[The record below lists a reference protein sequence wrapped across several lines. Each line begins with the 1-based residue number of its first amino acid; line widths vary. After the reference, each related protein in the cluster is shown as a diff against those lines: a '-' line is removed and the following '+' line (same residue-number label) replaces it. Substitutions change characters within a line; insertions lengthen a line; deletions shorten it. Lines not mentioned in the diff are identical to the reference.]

1 MLYTSIR
8 TSNCRRRQRKFGRNM
23 ARQTP
28 SPHIFIALVIFLSTT
43 HQCSGL
49 LYKDPDA
56 WCTQTVETEPS
67 TEMRL
72 LIIRCS
78 DLLPGEIP
86 EKEYGDTCEVM
97 REVTTEGSTQ
107 IIDVCC
113 DGYSGGACLP
123 VCDPPCGDEG
133 ICESPNFC
141 KCNKGHSGATCE
153 IKDAETSEEAVNTC
167 HYGSGGQV
175 RTFDGYTYYY
185 PGECVYT
192 LFQFESYTITIDTSA
207 RPPIVTLSNDDIS
220 IELMENQQVNFNS
233 RPKLLPFYPTTTIT
247 VRASGMLLMIE
258 EQAGFVITY
267 NGEGAVNIH
276 LPNSA
281 ANDLQARGLCGNFD
295 FDPSDDVVG
304 SLASFGEQMEV
315 DPDNTCSDLTDEMI
329 EHPCSGLPNKTQIAI
344 EAVCRSLHEDP
355 FSACNNSVKYDH
367 FQHLCQFEMCGCV
380 DGGREVDACTP
391 CDSLGQYAYECARNG
406 YVIDWRR
413 EDFCHHPC
421 ESDKAFTECGSAC
434 PSTCFNLEI
443 NDGCSETCVP
453 GCFCPNGTYWD
464 GESCKKETECPCM
477 RRDLAMPVGAMFH
490 VPCKTCTCVSGD
502 WDCRDVP
509 CDGMCAI
516 YGGSNFKTFDGLKF
530 DVYTKCQYT
539 LLRVE
544 GDEDVPSFHVS
555 IDTTKCSQDNPA
567 NCLNAISL
575 DVGEGANKT
584 SYAITQDSTIL
595 RHGEVVSSP
604 SSKGGILVR
613 KLSEYYFIMDTDF
626 GMQILWSVKS
636 ASAYV
641 FLNPSLKGKTKGLC
655 GTYNDSPK
663 DDFTWFNGV
672 VETVAARFAYAC
684 GLSTTCTDTMSTSD
698 SCTTYSQYAQ
708 KADDICQRVKQYP
721 FSNCQNEVEVD
732 TYFKKCKEDVCTC
745 YGEGYTTE
753 ECACPSYMRYAGA
766 CSLFDIAMPSW
777 RADIEMCLEVTN
789 CPIPGMIFNEYG
801 NSCLMTCSD
810 LTTKDTCARP
820 KLPGCYCQDGLVF
833 DDQSQKCVDSTLCPC
848 QYKERYY
855 QPGAERLTRCG
866 TVVCDSGVWDTSQ
879 QNCSI
884 PACPSHKVWS
894 DCACEKTCEHR
905 NPVCSEEI
913 CDGGCL
919 CPNDMASY
927 NDSCIDES
935 ECPCYHQGRQY
946 QKKETTYMDCNE
958 CVCTDAGWQCENK
971 SCPGVC
977 KAYGDPH
984 YTTFDGRDFEFMG
997 ECSYTFATDWCNGNK
1012 GTFKVTVENEP
1023 CGDEGFT
1030 CTRLI
1035 NMTVKGDVTLTLI
1048 RGVDP
1053 IVTPPH
1059 RVKKFVFTNAG
1070 LYMYITWKAYQIAL
1084 QWDRQTSLYIILP
1097 ASYRGKVC
1105 GLCGD
1110 FNDNSEDDFVMPRG
1124 NMVETSAVA
1133 FADGWKKLG
1142 SCPTTTEPTDPCVIN
1157 PTRKLWSEYSCALI
1171 KQSLFEPCHNKVDPQ
1186 KYYENC
1192 VFDTCA
1198 CNRGGDCE
1206 CLCTA
1211 ITAYAK
1217 ECNEQGVSIPW
1228 RTSDVCGLQC
1238 EGGQVYMSCG
1248 PQCPQRCYVE
1258 GQTVVDPYF
1267 CPNTCVEGCACP
1279 AGTVLD
1285 ERRGE
1290 CVLEK
1295 DCQCIVNNMVFEP
1308 GQTFMRGCQLC
1319 TCDMGGYF
1327 LCSGDIC
1334 TGTPD
1339 ITPGTCTCIED
1350 HTPCRDCSM
1359 CIPIGANCNGV
1370 TDCPDHSD
1378 EEFCACEYAGEKYVD
1393 GDTWQGALPCTN
1405 CTCEKGEA
1413 TCRKECNIECYNGIL
1428 HKHDDKHDRCCECV
1442 PENITSTGRP
1452 VPTEKPCRL
1461 SRIQVYEDCDNCFYD
1476 SDGYLFK
1483 TCARN
1488 VADCNDDEVLVFSE
1502 DHCCQCEPISSTQ
1515 EPTIIFTTEACVD
1528 TFTHGDPVCC
1538 SYISGCSI
1546 PAELTGSEVCGACAN
1561 NKVFNGSDCVL
1572 KSSCPCL
1579 DENMVLREPFSSWK
1593 KPGDDCAVCYCISD
1607 EIRCSSPTCE
1617 PLTCAVE
1624 KQIKEEGSCCAVCA
1638 EETTPAPRTTERTT
1652 TEAGECNELLPVD
1665 ATSSVKITLDDF
1677 SGAGPVETDS
1687 VTQLDQDEYFQ
1698 IAFSGRDSNVRVKVS
1713 SLTLTPSSPSGEIP
1727 SSIQISDI
1735 TYYDGSFE
1743 SSSSTVIPSE
1753 SQIGMFPLDR
1763 LQLKP
1768 VKSFVVTVS
1777 SRGDL
1782 PPSDFTISFRGCIEI
1797 AQETTPAP
1805 RTTEQTTT
1813 EAQTTTP
1820 LPTTLRTTTEE
1831 ETTTAPRTTQRT
1843 TAEVATTTGTQGPTV
1858 FTTTTIPSTAAP
1870 STAAPTTLA
1879 PGECNELLPVDATSS
1894 VKITLDDFSG
1904 AGPVE
1909 TDSVTQLD
1917 QDEYFQIA
1925 FSGRNSNVR
1934 VKVSSLSITPSS
1946 PSGQIPSSIQISD
1959 ITYYDGSSEPS
1970 PSTVTPSESQLG
1982 MFPLDRLQLKP
1993 VKSFVVT
2000 VSSGGL
2006 SSPSDF
2012 TISFRGCIEIAQET
2026 TPAPRTTEQTT
2037 TEAQTTTALPTTS
2050 RTTTEGTQGPTV
2062 FTTTTIPSTAAP
2074 STAAP
2079 TTLAPGECNELLPV
2093 DATSSVKITL
2103 DDFSGAG
2110 PVETDSVTQLGQDE
2124 YFQIAFSGRDS
2135 NVRVKVSS
2143 LTLTPSSPSGE
2154 IPSSIQISDITY
2166 YDGSFESSSSTVI
2179 PSQSQ
2184 IGMFPLDRLQ
2194 LKPVKSFVVTVSSG
2208 GLPSLSDFTISF
2220 RGCIEIEETTSAPR
2234 TTKQPTTQVGTTTG
2248 TQPTT
2253 SFTTTVTPSTAVP
2266 STAIPTTLPPGECN
2280 EPLPV
2285 DATSSVKITLND
2297 FSGAGPVESDS
2308 VTVDSQLDE
2317 DKPVQITFSGR
2328 NSNVRVKVSSL
2339 SITPSSPSGEIP
2351 SSIQISD
2358 ITYYDGSSEPSPSTV
2373 TPSESQLGMF
2383 PLDRLQLKPVKSF
2396 VVTVSSGGLPSP
2408 SDFTISFRGCIE
2420 IEETTSAPRTTKQP
2434 TTQVG
2439 TTTGTQPTTSFT
2451 TTVTPSTAVPSTAI
2465 PTTLPP
2471 GECNE
2476 PLPVD
2481 ATSSVKITLND
2492 FSGAGPVE
2500 SDSVTVDSQLD
2511 EDKLV
2516 QITFSGRNSNV
2527 RVKVSSLSITPS
2539 SPSGEIPS
2547 SIQISDITYYDG
2559 SSEPSP
2565 STVTPS
2571 ESQLGMFPLDR
2582 LQLKPVKSFVV
2593 TVSSGGLSSPSDFTI
2608 SFRGCIEIEEPGTTP
2623 EQTPVFTTT
2632 PLIVSTI
2639 SPTTAAP
2646 TTEVI
2651 SSTAAPTTAAPTE
2664 PTTSPA
2670 CRDRVGTMTR
2680 NSAFYVYELVH
2691 NVKFRLTAMAFTS
2704 EQSPLFSGT
2713 YVDVDITTDGQTWS
2727 NIVTGQHIN
2736 FRSGETEE
2744 IPIPDGPLVLGIR
2757 ANFVISG
2764 ATDVWAIGCEEEGT
2778 TTIGQSDITTPRTR
2792 PTRPTQPTTTSVTTS
2807 AIEQT
2812 TAPEC
2817 YEPQEPLEAVSPLTY
2832 EASFSQPTT
2841 VTGIKI
2847 PANSFPTM
2855 TTVVFRIKRAEGDEW
2870 ITLLAENADSGSGD
2884 LSGSGSGES
2893 ETEGEVTFTL
2903 SDTTS
2908 TNLWLPSELGPVRA
2922 IQATF
2927 GTELSLGDTIQVYGC
2942 QGPTE
2947 APTTRGTS
2955 PAGTSSTGPATT
2967 TAAPTEATTTTEGT
2981 SSAAPPTTTAAP
2993 TQATTTEETT
3003 TGRIRTRP
3011 TTTSATTS
3019 AIEITTTPECY
3030 EPQEPLQSVSLLKYE
3045 ASFSRPTTVTGIK
3058 LPANSFPTATTVV
3071 FRIKRAE
3078 RDEWITVLAENADS
3092 GSGDLSGSGS
3102 GDSETQGEVT
3112 ITLSDSASTNLW
3124 LPPELGPVRAIQ
3136 VTFGTDVELG
3146 DTIQVYGCQGPTE
3159 APTTRGTT
3167 PTEGTSSAAP
3177 PTTTAAP
3184 TQATTTAEGT
3194 APSAPATT
3202 TTAPTEAPRTTE
3214 GTFTTVRVTATT
3226 GAVETTIRT
3235 ECYEPQEP
3243 LQSVSPLTY
3252 EASFSQ
3258 PTTITG
3264 IKLPANSFP
3273 TATTVV
3279 FRIKRAQGD
3288 EWITVL
3294 AQNSDSGSGDLS
3306 GSGSGDSETQGEVT
3320 ITLSDSSSTN
3330 LWLPSELGPVRAI
3343 QTTFGTD
3350 LDLGNTIQV
3359 YGCQEGTSSTGPAT
3373 TTAAPTEATTT
3384 TEGTSSAA
3392 PSTTTAAPTQATTTA
3407 ESTTLGQSEIT
3418 TPRTRP
3424 TRPTTTSVTTSA
3436 IEQTTTP
3443 DCYEPQEPLQS
3454 VSPLTYEASFS
3465 QPTTIT
3471 GIKLP
3476 ANSFAS
3482 ATTIVFRI
3490 KRAEGDEW
3498 ITVPA
3503 ENADSGSGDLSGSGS
3518 GDSETQGEVT
3528 ITLSDSASTN
3538 LWLPSELGPVRAIQ
3552 VTFGTD
3558 VELGDTIQVYGCQ
3571 GPTEAPTTRGTTP
3584 TGPTESPTTR
3594 GITPTEETSSAAPST
3609 TTAAPTQATTT
3620 AEGTSPTVPA
3630 TTTTAPTEVSRT
3642 TEGTFTTIRL
3652 TTTTEAVET
3661 TIRTECYE
3669 PQEPLQSVSLLT
3681 YEASFSQPTTIT
3693 GIKLPA
3699 SSFPTATTVV
3709 FRIKR
3714 VQGDEWI
3721 TVLAENA
3728 DSGSGDLSG
3737 SGSGD
3742 SETQGEVTITLS
3754 DSASTNLWLPS
3765 ELGTVRAIQATFGT
3779 DVELGD
3785 TIQVYGCQG
3794 PTEAPTTRGTSPT
3807 EGTSPT
3813 GPATTTAVPTEA
3825 TTTTEGT
3832 SSAAPSTTTAAP
3844 TQATT
3849 TAGTT
3854 TLGLSETTTPRIRT
3868 RPTTTSATTS
3878 AIEITTTPECYEPQ
3892 GPLEAVSPLTYEASF
3907 SQPTTITGIKLPA
3920 NSFPTTTTV
3929 TFRIKRAEEDEWIT
3943 VLAESTDSG
3952 SGDLSGSGSG
3962 DSETQGEVTFTL
3974 SDTTSTNLWLS
3985 SEMGPVRAIQA
3996 TFGTELSLGDAIQI
4010 YGCQGPTPAPT
4021 TRGTSPSGT
4030 SSTAPSTTTVAPT
4043 EETTAVGTTT
4053 TVPHKTTAAL
4063 TEATTAPE
4071 LTSTAGVTT
4080 TAAIETTIRTECYEP
4095 QGPLEAVSPL
4105 TYEASFSQPTT
4116 ITGLKL
4122 PANSFPTTTTVVFR
4136 IKRAEGDEWTTVP
4149 AQSADSGSGDFSG
4162 SGSGD
4167 SDTQGEVTFALSD
4180 TASTNLWLPTELGTV
4195 RAIQATFGTEL
4206 SLGDDINIYGCQGTT
4221 PAPTTRGTSPPGT
4234 SPTPRSTT
4242 TAAPTEGTTSAEGTS
4257 STPPSTTT
4265 AAPTE
4270 ATTAAE
4276 GTSSPAPTTT
4286 TAAPTEATTAPECY
4300 EPQNPLV
4307 KQSYLTYEA
4316 TFSQPTTLTAVKL
4329 PARDD
4334 LDGRSG
4340 TLRFQVKRVG
4350 EDVWRDVI
4358 SADGSGEISGSG
4370 SGSGDSQDQ
4379 GEFSFT
4385 LSAVHEQAI
4394 RLSSDIG
4401 PVMGVRTIFSEPI
4414 NIETIETYGCQAP
4427 TSAPTT
4433 SAPTTSQTT
4442 TLGLSETTTGKIRTR
4457 PATTSAPGT
4466 EQTTVEILETT
4477 ATPEA
4482 TTATVKF
4489 TTAATEKQTTP
4500 EGTIPTIRVTTTTAP
4515 TEATISTECYEP
4527 QGPLQSVGLL
4537 TYEASFSRPTTITGI
4552 KLPANSF
4559 ASATTVVFRIK
4570 RADGDEWIIVPAE
4583 NADSG
4588 SGDLSGSGSGDS
4600 DNQGEI
4606 TFTLSETLSTN
4617 LWLPSELGPVF
4628 AIQATFGVPLNM
4640 GNNIQVYGCQEETT
4654 STSQTSTTAASTEA
4668 TSAGTSPAV
4677 PSTTTAAPTLP
4688 TEATTS
4694 PEVTART
4701 TTQVQPTSAP
4711 GTEQTT
4717 AVIEETTATPRAT
4730 YATQTTVTYTTSTTE
4745 QPTTTPECY
4754 EPQEPLQSVSL
4765 LTYEASFSQPTTI
4778 TGIKLPAISAST
4790 TTTVVFRIKRTDGD
4804 EWITVPAVSTDS
4816 GSGSGDLSGSGS
4828 GESED
4833 QGEVTFTL
4841 SDIASTNLWLP
4852 SELGPV
4858 RAIEATFGA
4867 PLNLGNEIDVYGCQ
4881 GPTPAPT
4888 TRGTS
4893 PPGTSPTA
4901 PLTTTAA
4908 PTEGTTATEPTTTTG
4923 TPKVTTQTTV
4933 TYTTSATELP
4943 TTTPECY
4950 EPQEPLQ
4957 SVSPLTY
4964 EASFS
4969 QPTTITGIKLPA
4981 SSFALVTTVVFRIKR
4996 TEGDEW
5002 IIVPAESTDS
5012 GSGSG
5017 DLSGSGSGESESQG
5031 EVTFAL
5037 SDSASTNL
5045 WLPSTL
5051 GPVRAIEVTFGAPL
5065 NLGNEIDVYGCQGPT
5080 PAPTTRGTS
5089 PPGTSPTAPS
5099 TTTAPTEKTTAAE
5112 TTTLGQSEITSPRT
5126 RPPRPTT
5133 TTAAPTTKQTTVEIL
5148 ETTATPEAT
5157 TATVKYTTEA
5167 TEQPT
5172 TPEVTTSTIR
5182 VTTTAA
5188 PTEPTIVPEC
5198 YEPQEPLQSVSPLTY
5213 EASFSQPTTI
5223 TGIKLPATSAITTTT
5238 VVFRIKRAEGD
5249 EWITLNA
5256 QSADS
5261 GSGDLSGSG
5270 SGESENQGEVTFSL
5284 SDSAPTNLW
5293 LPSELGPVRAIEV
5306 TFGAPLNLGNEI
5318 DVYGCQGT
5326 TPAPTTRGTS
5336 PPGTS
5341 PTAPST
5347 TAAPTEGTTA
5357 AETTATT
5364 ATPKVTTQTT
5374 VTYTTSATEQPTTTP
5389 ECYEPQEPLQ
5399 AVSPLT
5405 YEASFSQPT
5414 TISGIKLPAISAGT
5428 TTTVV
5433 FRIKRTDGDEWIIVP
5448 AQSADSGSGDLSG
5461 SGSGESEN
5469 QGEVTFSLSDSAS
5482 TNLWLPSALGPVRA
5496 IEATFGAPLNLGN
5509 EIQVYGCQGPT
5520 PAPTTGGTS
5529 PPGTSPTSPST
5540 TTAASTEGTTAAE
5553 TTTLGLSET
5562 TTPRTRMPRPT
5573 TTTAAPT
5580 MKQTTVEILETT
5592 ATPEATTVKST
5603 PAATEQPTTPEV
5615 TTFTIRVTTTSAPTE
5630 PTVIPECYEPQEP
5643 LQSVSLLTYE
5653 ASFSQPTTI
5662 TGIKLPAISAS
5673 RITTVT
5679 FRIKRAEGDAWI
5691 IVPTENADSGSGSG
5705 DLSGSGSGDSDNQ
5718 GEVSFILS
5726 DTAATNLWLPSELGT
5741 VRAIQATFGAPLS
5754 SVNIIEVYGCQGASS
5769 TAPPTTMASSTE
5781 ATTAEITSPK
5791 VSTRG
5796 TTTSIPGTEQTT
5808 VVIEETTAPRRATT
5822 TTQTT
5827 VTYTT
5832 SATEQPTTAPECYEP
5847 QEPLQA
5853 VGLLTYEASFSQ
5865 PTTIAGIK
5873 LPAISASTTTTV
5885 VFSIKRAEGD
5895 EWITVLA
5902 ENADSG
5908 SGSGDFSGSGSGDSE
5923 TQGEVTVA
5931 LSDSASTNIWLP
5943 STLGPVRAIQA
5954 TFGAPLNL
5962 GNEIKVYGCE
5972 AVTTTAPSTTAP
5984 ESTTQAICYFAPTGE
5999 SYQGGESFPYGNCET
6014 CICMVGQGI
6023 ECFPDSCNLDPE
6035 DCSTGE
6041 TVVHTADGCCQC
6053 RAIPTTVPTTQSA
6066 TTQPC
6071 LYPMVYR
6078 ENCDCHRTCD
6088 DIETPCASPSS
6099 VQVCE
6104 RGCFCQEGMVLA
6116 DANSTDCV
6124 TKESCVTDCEY
6135 NGNVYELGET
6145 WKDSCYDCI
6154 CEPDR
6159 EVQCTPVCD
6168 LTCGSGEELIYPD
6181 NNECCYCAPSPTT
6194 ALPTPPP
6201 PPPSKWKV

>member
-1 MLYTSIR
+1 MLSTSIR
-8 TSNCRRRQRKFGRNM
+8 TSICRRRQRKFGRTM

-43 HQCSGL
+43 HHCSGL

-78 DLLPGEIP
+78 DLQPGEIP

-113 DGYSGGACLP
+113 DGYSGPSCEP
-123 VCDPPCGDEG
+123 ECDPPCQNGN
-133 ICESPNFC
+133 CESPNLC
-141 KCNKGHSGATCE
+141 KCNYGFSGVACDQQ
-153 IKDAETSEEAVNTC
+153 DADPSEEAVNTC

-175 RTFDGYTYYY
+175 RTFDGHTYNY

-207 RPPIVTLSNDDIS
+207 RPPIVTLLNDDIS

-233 RPKLLPFYPTTTIT
+233 RPKLLPFYPTSAIT

-258 EQAGFVITY
+258 EQDGFVITY

-276 LPNSA
+276 LPDSA
-281 ANDLQARGLCGNFD
+281 ANDPQARGLCGNFD

-315 DPDNTCSDLTDEMI
+315 DPDGNTCSDLTDEMI
-329 EHPCSGLPNKTQIAI
+329 EHPCSGLPNNTQIAI

-355 FSACNNSVKYDH
+355 FSACNNSVKYEH
-367 FQHLCQFEMCGCV
+367 FLHLCQFEMCGCV

-413 EDFCHHPC
+413 EDFCHYPC

-434 PSTCFNLEI
+434 PRTCFNLEI

-544 GDEDVPSFHVS
+544 AEGDVPSFHVS

-604 SSKGGILVR
+604 SSKGGVLVR

-663 DDFTWFNGV
+663 DDFTWYNGV

-684 GLSTTCTDTMSTSD
+684 ALSTTCTDTMATSD

-833 DDQSQKCVDSTLCPC
+833 DDHSQKCVDSTLCPC

-866 TVVCDSGVWDTSQ
+866 TVVCDSGIWDTSQ
-879 QNCSI
+879 QNCSV
-884 PACPSHKVWS
+884 PACPAHKVWS
-894 DCACEKTCEHR
+894 DCVCEKTCEHR

-958 CVCTDAGWQCENK
+958 CVCTDAGWQCENN
-971 SCPGVC
+971 SCPGIC

-984 YTTFDGRDFEFMG
+984 YTTFDGRDYEFMG

-1035 NMTVKGDVTLTLI
+1035 NMTIKGDVTLTLI
-1048 RGVDP
+1048 RGVEP
-1053 IVTPPH
+1053 IVTPPR
-1059 RVKKFVFTNAG
+1059 RVGKFVFTNAG

-1084 QWDRQTSLYIILP
+1084 QWDRQTSIYIILP
-1097 ASYRGKVC
+1097 ASYKGKVC
-1105 GLCGD
+1105 GLCGN

-1133 FADGWKKLG
+1133 FADGWKKLS
-1142 SCPTTTEPTDPCVIN
+1142 SCPTTLEPTDPCVIN

-1171 KQSLFEPCHNKVDPQ
+1171 KQSLFEPCHDRVDPQ
-1186 KYYENC
+1186 RYYENC

-1267 CPNTCVEGCACP
+1267 CPDTCVEGCACP

-1290 CVLEK
+1290 CVLET
-1295 DCQCIVNNMVFEP
+1295 DCQCIVNNMIFEP

-1319 TCDMGGYF
+1319 TCDIGGYF

-1339 ITPGTCTCIED
+1339 ITPGTCTCIEE

-1359 CIPIGANCNGV
+1359 CIPMGANCNGV
-1370 TDCPDHSD
+1370 PDCPDHSD
-1378 EEFCACEYAGEKYVD
+1378 EEFCACEYAGERYVD

-1413 TCRKECNIECYNGIL
+1413 TCRKECNIECYSGIL

-1452 VPTEKPCRL
+1452 VPTERPCRL

-1488 VADCNDDEVLVFSE
+1488 VADCAYDEVLVFSE

-1624 KQIKEEGSCCAVCA
+1624 KQIKEEGSCCAVCQ
-1638 EETTPAPRTTERTT
+1638 EETTPALRTTERTT
-1652 TEAGECNELLPVD
+1652 TEAGECNEPLPVD

-1677 SGAGPVETDS
+1677 SGVGPVETES
-1687 VTQLDQDEYFQ
+1687 VTVDDSQFDQDKYVK

-1713 SLTLTPSSPSGEIP
+1713 SLT
-1727 SSIQISDI
+1727 
-1735 TYYDGSFE
+1735 
-1743 SSSSTVIPSE
+1743 
-1753 SQIGMFPLDR
+1753 
-1763 LQLKP
+1763 
-1768 VKSFVVTVS
+1768 
-1777 SRGDL
+1777 
-1782 PPSDFTISFRGCIEI
+1782 
-1797 AQETTPAP
+1797 
-1805 RTTEQTTT
+1805 
-1813 EAQTTTP
+1813 
-1820 LPTTLRTTTEE
+1820 
-1831 ETTTAPRTTQRT
+1831 
-1843 TAEVATTTGTQGPTV
+1843 
-1858 FTTTTIPSTAAP
+1858 
-1870 STAAPTTLA
+1870 
-1879 PGECNELLPVDATSS
+1879 
-1894 VKITLDDFSG
+1894 
-1904 AGPVE
+1904 
-1909 TDSVTQLD
+1909 
-1917 QDEYFQIA
+1917 
-1925 FSGRNSNVR
+1925 
-1934 VKVSSLSITPSS
+1934 ITPSS

-1959 ITYYDGSSEPS
+1959 ITFYDGSNEPS
-1970 PSTVTPSESQLG
+1970 SSTVNPSVSQIG

-1993 VKSFVVT
+1993 VKSFIVT
-2000 VSSGGL
+2000 VSSADL
-2006 SSPSDF
+2006 PSLSDF
-2012 TISFRGCIEIAQET
+2012 TVSFRGCIEIAQET

-2037 TEAQTTTALPTTS
+2037 TEAQTTTAPPTTS
-2050 RTTTEGTQGPTV
+2050 RTTTEGECNEPLPVDATSSVKITLDDFSGVGAVETESVTVPDNQLDQDKYVKIAFSGRDSNVRVKVSSLTITPSSPSGQIPSSIQISDITFYDGSNEPLSSTVNPSESQIGMFPLDRLQLKPVKSFVVTVSSADLPSLSDFTISFRGCIEIEETTSAPRTTQQTTAEVATTTGTQRPTT
-2062 FTTTTIPSTAAP
+2062 FTTTATPSTAAP

-2079 TTLAPGECNELLPV
+2079 TTLAPGECNEPLPV

-2103 DDFSGAG
+2103 DDFSGVG
-2110 PVETDSVTQLGQDE
+2110 PVETESVTVDDSQLDQDK
-2124 YFQIAFSGRDS
+2124 YVKIAFSGRDS

-2143 LTLTPSSPSGE
+2143 LTLTPSSPSGQ
-2154 IPSSIQISDITY
+2154 IPSSIQISDITF
-2166 YDGSFESSSSTVI
+2166 YDGSNEPSSSTVN
-2179 PSQSQ
+2179 PSETQL
-2184 IGMFPLDRLQ
+2184 GMFPLDRLQ
-2194 LKPVKSFVVTVSSG
+2194 LKPVKSFIVTVSSAD
-2208 GLPSLSDFTISF
+2208 LPSLSDFTISF

-2234 TTKQPTTQVGTTTG
+2234 TTKQPTTEVETTTG

-2253 SFTTTVTPSTAVP
+2253 SFTTTATP
-2266 STAIPTTLPPGECN
+2266 STAIPSTAAPTTLAPGECN

-2285 DATSSVKITLND
+2285 DATSSVRITLND

-2308 VTVDSQLDE
+2308 VTVDSQRDE
-2317 DKPVQITFSGR
+2317 DKVVQITFSGR
-2328 NSNVRVKVSSL
+2328 DSNVRVKVSTL
-2339 SITPSSPSGEIP
+2339 TITPSSPSGQIP

-2358 ITYYDGSSEPSPSTV
+2358 ITFYDGSNEPSSSTV
-2373 TPSESQLGMF
+2373 NPSETQIGMF

-2396 VVTVSSGGLPSP
+2396 VVTVSRDDLPS
-2408 SDFTISFRGCIE
+2408 
-2420 IEETTSAPRTTKQP
+2420 
-2434 TTQVG
+2434 
-2439 TTTGTQPTTSFT
+2439 
-2451 TTVTPSTAVPSTAI
+2451 
-2465 PTTLPP
+2465 L
-2471 GECNE
+2471 
-2476 PLPVD
+2476 
-2481 ATSSVKITLND
+2481 
-2492 FSGAGPVE
+2492 
-2500 SDSVTVDSQLD
+2500 
-2511 EDKLV
+2511 
-2516 QITFSGRNSNV
+2516 
-2527 RVKVSSLSITPS
+2527 
-2539 SPSGEIPS
+2539 
-2547 SIQISDITYYDG
+2547 
-2559 SSEPSP
+2559 
-2565 STVTPS
+2565 
-2571 ESQLGMFPLDR
+2571 
-2582 LQLKPVKSFVV
+2582 
-2593 TVSSGGLSSPSDFTI
+2593 SDFTI

-2632 PLIVSTI
+2632 PLILSTI

-2651 SSTAAPTTAAPTE
+2651 SSTVSPTTAAPTE

-2680 NSAFYVYELVH
+2680 NSAFYIYELVH
-2691 NVKFRLTAMAFTS
+2691 NVKFRLTALVFTS
-2704 EQSPLFSGT
+2704 EQSPPFSGT
-2713 YVDVDITTDGQTWS
+2713 YLDVDITTDGQTWS
-2727 NIVTGQHIN
+2727 NIVTAQHIN
-2736 FRSGETEE
+2736 FRSGRTEE
-2744 IPIPDGPLVLGIR
+2744 IPVPDGPLVLGIR

-2764 ATDVWAIGCEEEGT
+2764 AADVWAIGCEEEGT
-2778 TTIGQSDITTPRTR
+2778 TTVGQSEITTPRTR

-2812 TAPEC
+2812 SAPEC
-2817 YEPQEPLEAVSPLTY
+2817 YEPQEPLQSVSPLTY
-2832 EASFSQPTT
+2832 EASFSQRTT
-2841 VTGIKI
+2841 ITGIKV
-2847 PANSFPTM
+2847 PANSFPTT

-2870 ITLLAENADSGSGD
+2870 ITVLAENADSGSGD
-2884 LSGSGSGES
+2884 LSGSGSGDS

-2922 IQATF
+2922 FQVTF

-2947 APTTRGTS
+2947 SPTTRGTS
-2955 PAGTSSTGPATT
+2955 PTEGTSSTGPATT

-2981 SSAAPPTTTAAP
+2981 SSAAPSTTTAAP
-2993 TQATTTEETT
+2993 TQATTTAETT

-3019 AIEITTTPECY
+3019 AIEITTAPECY

-3045 ASFSRPTTVTGIK
+3045 ASFSRPTTITGIK
-3058 LPANSFPTATTVV
+3058 LPASSFPTATTIV
-3071 FRIKRAE
+3071 FRIKRAQG
-3078 RDEWITVLAENADS
+3078 DEWITVLAENADS

-3102 GDSETQGEVT
+3102 GDSENQGEVT
-3112 ITLSDSASTNLW
+3112 ITLSDTSSTNLW
-3124 LPPELGPVRAIQ
+3124 LPSELGPLRAIQ

-3167 PTEGTSSAAP
+3167 PTERTSSAAP
-3177 PTTTAAP
+3177 STTTAAP

-3194 APSAPATT
+3194 SPTAPATT
-3202 TTAPTEAPRTTE
+3202 TTAPTEATTRTTE

-3243 LQSVSPLTY
+3243 LQSVSSLTY

-3273 TATTVV
+3273 TTTTVV

-3320 ITLSDSSSTN
+3320 ITFSDTASTN

-3343 QTTFGTD
+3343 QATFGTD
-3350 LDLGNTIQV
+3350 LDIGNTIQV
-3359 YGCQEGTSSTGPAT
+3359 YGCQEGTLSTSPAT

-3436 IEQTTTP
+3436 IEQTTTRE
-3443 DCYEPQEPLQS
+3443 CYEPQEPLQS

-3482 ATTIVFRI
+3482 VTTVVFRI
-3490 KRAEGDEW
+3490 KRTDGDEW
-3498 ITVPA
+3498 ITVPT

-3518 GDSETQGEVT
+3518 GDSETRGEVTITLSDTSSTNLWLPSELGPVRAIQVTFGTDVELGDTIQVYGCQGPTEAPTTRGTTPTEGTSPTVPATTTTAPTEVPRTTEGTFTTIRLTTTTEAVETTIRTECYEPQEPLQAVSPLTYETSFSQPTTITGIKLPANSFASVTTVVFRIKRAEGDEWITVLAENADSGSGDLSGSGSGESENQGEVT
-3528 ITLSDSASTN
+3528 VTLSDSASTN

-3571 GPTEAPTTRGTTP
+3571 GPTEAPTTRGT
-3584 TGPTESPTTR
+3584 
-3594 GITPTEETSSAAPST
+3594 
-3609 TTAAPTQATTT
+3609 
-3620 AEGTSPTVPA
+3620 
-3630 TTTTAPTEVSRT
+3630 
-3642 TEGTFTTIRL
+3642 
-3652 TTTTEAVET
+3652 
-3661 TIRTECYE
+3661 
-3669 PQEPLQSVSLLT
+3669 
-3681 YEASFSQPTTIT
+3681 
-3693 GIKLPA
+3693 
-3699 SSFPTATTVV
+3699 
-3709 FRIKR
+3709 
-3714 VQGDEWI
+3714 
-3721 TVLAENA
+3721 
-3728 DSGSGDLSG
+3728 
-3737 SGSGD
+3737 
-3742 SETQGEVTITLS
+3742 
-3754 DSASTNLWLPS
+3754 
-3765 ELGTVRAIQATFGT
+3765 
-3779 DVELGD
+3779 
-3785 TIQVYGCQG
+3785 
-3794 PTEAPTTRGTSPT
+3794 SPT
-3807 EGTSPT
+3807 EGTSPS
-3813 GPATTTAVPTEA
+3813 GPATTTAAPTEA

-3849 TAGTT
+3849 TAGNVFLAFT
-3854 TLGLSETTTPRIRT
+3854 ETTTRRIRT
-3868 RPTTTSATTS
+3868 RPTTTSATTP

-3892 GPLEAVSPLTYEASF
+3892 GPLQSVSPLTYEASF
-3907 SQPTTITGIKLPA
+3907 NQPTTITGIKLPA

-3929 TFRIKRAEEDEWIT
+3929 TFRIKRAEGDEWIT

-3962 DSETQGEVTFTL
+3962 DSENQGEVTFTL

-4030 SSTAPSTTTVAPT
+4030 SSAPSTTTVAPT
-4043 EETTAVGTTT
+4043 EETTTAGTSP
-4053 TVPHKTTAAL
+4053 TVPYKTTAAP

-4116 ITGLKL
+4116 ITGIKL

-4136 IKRAEGDEWTTVP
+4136 IKRAEGDEWITVP
-4149 AQSADSGSGDFSG
+4149 AQSADSGSGDLSG

-4167 SDTQGEVTFALSD
+4167 SGTQGEGTFALSD
-4180 TASTNLWLPTELGTV
+4180 TTLTNLWLPSELGPV

-4206 SLGDDINIYGCQGTT
+4206 SLGDDINIYGCQGPT
-4221 PAPTTRGTSPPGT
+4221 PAPTTKGTSPPGT

-4276 GTSSPAPTTT
+4276 GTSSTAPSTT

-4307 KQSYLTYEA
+4307 KEGYLTYEA

-4329 PARDD
+4329 PARED

-4358 SADGSGEISGSG
+4358 SAEGSGEISGSG

-4379 GEFSFT
+4379 GELSFT
-4385 LSAVHEQAI
+4385 LSATHEQAI

-4414 NIETIETYGCQAP
+4414 NIETIEAYGCQAP

-4442 TLGLSETTTGKIRTR
+4442 TLGMSETTTRRIRTR
-4457 PATTSAPGT
+4457 PTTTSAPGT

-4482 TTATVKF
+4482 TTATVKS
-4489 TTAATEKQTTP
+4489 TTAATEKPTTP
-4500 EGTIPTIRVTTTTAP
+4500 EGTTLTIRVTTTTAP

-4537 TYEASFSRPTTITGI
+4537 TYEASFSQPTTITGI

-4559 ASATTVVFRIK
+4559 PTATTVVFRIK
-4570 RADGDEWIIVPAE
+4570 RVDGGEWITVPAE

-4600 DNQGEI
+4600 DNQGEM

-4640 GNNIQVYGCQEETT
+4640 GNNIQVYGCQGEC
-4654 STSQTSTTAASTEA
+4654 TTAAYFLNFPPISN
-4668 TSAGTSPAV
+4668 
-4677 PSTTTAAPTLP
+4677 TLIK
-4688 TEATTS
+4688 TFDQTNIVS
-4694 PEVTART
+4694 DKVTART
-4701 TTQVQPTSAP
+4701 TTQVQTTSAP

-4717 AVIEETTATPRAT
+4717 AVVEETTATPRAT
-4730 YATQTTVTYTTSTTE
+4730 SATQTTVTYTTSTTE

-4754 EPQEPLQSVSL
+4754 EPQEPLQSVSP

-4778 TGIKLPAISAST
+4778 TGIKLPAISATT

-4804 EWITVPAVSTDS
+4804 EWITVPAASTDL
-4816 GSGSGDLSGSGS
+4816 GSGSGDLFGSGS
-4828 GESED
+4828 GESET

-4841 SDIASTNLWLP
+4841 SDTASTNLWLP

-4908 PTEGTTATEPTTTTG
+4908 PTEGTTATPYTEPTA

-4933 TYTTSATELP
+4933 TYTTSATEQP

-4969 QPTTITGIKLPA
+4969 QPTTITGIKLSA
-4981 SSFALVTTVVFRIKR
+4981 NSFASVTTVVFRIKR
-4996 TEGDEW
+4996 TDGDEW
-5002 IIVPAESTDS
+5002 ITVPAESTDS

-5017 DLSGSGSGESESQG
+5017 DLSGSGSGESENQG

-5045 WLPSTL
+5045 WLPSTLGPVRAIEATFGAPLNLGNQIEVYGCQGPTPAPTTRGTSPPVISPTAPSTTTPPTERTTAAEKTTKSGQSEIGSPRTRPPRPTKTTAAPTTKQTTVEVLETTVTPEATTATVKYTTEATEQPTTPEVTTSMIRVTTTAAPTEPTVVPECYEPQEPLQSISPLTYEASFSQPTTITGIKLPATSASTTTTVVFRIKRAEGDEWITLNAQSADSGSGDLSGSGSGESENQGEVTLALSDTASTNLWLPSELGPVRAIEVTFGAPLNLGNEIDVYGCQGPTPAPTTRVTSPPGTSPTAPLTTTAAPTEGTTAAGNKDGITTATPEATTATVKYTSEATEQPTTPECYEPQEPLQSISPLTYEASFSQPTTITAIKLPATSASTTTTVVFRIKRAEGDEWITLNAQSADSGSGDLSGSGSGESENQGEVTLTLSDTGSTNLWLPSEL

-5089 PPGTSPTAPS
+5089 PPGTSPTAPL
-5099 TTTAPTEKTTAAE
+5099 TTTAAPTEGTTAAE
-5112 TTTLGQSEITSPRT
+5112 TTTLGQSETTSPRT

-5148 ETTATPEAT
+5148 ETTVTPKAT
-5157 TATVKYTTEA
+5157 TATVKQTSEA

-5172 TPEVTTSTIR
+5172 TPEVTTSMIR

-5188 PTEPTIVPEC
+5188 PTE
-5198 YEPQEPLQSVSPLTY
+5198 
-5213 EASFSQPTTI
+5213 A
-5223 TGIKLPATSAITTTT
+5223 
-5238 VVFRIKRAEGD
+5238 
-5249 EWITLNA
+5249 
-5256 QSADS
+5256 
-5261 GSGDLSGSG
+5261 
-5270 SGESENQGEVTFSL
+5270 
-5284 SDSAPTNLW
+5284 
-5293 LPSELGPVRAIEV
+5293 
-5306 TFGAPLNLGNEI
+5306 
-5318 DVYGCQGT
+5318 
-5326 TPAPTTRGTS
+5326 
-5336 PPGTS
+5336 
-5341 PTAPST
+5341 
-5347 TAAPTEGTTA
+5347 
-5357 AETTATT
+5357 
-5364 ATPKVTTQTT
+5364 
-5374 VTYTTSATEQPTTTP
+5374 
-5389 ECYEPQEPLQ
+5389 
-5399 AVSPLT
+5399 
-5405 YEASFSQPT
+5405 
-5414 TISGIKLPAISAGT
+5414 
-5428 TTTVV
+5428 
-5433 FRIKRTDGDEWIIVP
+5433 
-5448 AQSADSGSGDLSG
+5448 
-5461 SGSGESEN
+5461 
-5469 QGEVTFSLSDSAS
+5469 
-5482 TNLWLPSALGPVRA
+5482 
-5496 IEATFGAPLNLGN
+5496 
-5509 EIQVYGCQGPT
+5509 
-5520 PAPTTGGTS
+5520 
-5529 PPGTSPTSPST
+5529 
-5540 TTAASTEGTTAAE
+5540 
-5553 TTTLGLSET
+5553 
-5562 TTPRTRMPRPT
+5562 
-5573 TTTAAPT
+5573 
-5580 MKQTTVEILETT
+5580 
-5592 ATPEATTVKST
+5592 
-5603 PAATEQPTTPEV
+5603 
-5615 TTFTIRVTTTSAPTE
+5615 
-5630 PTVIPECYEPQEP
+5630 TVISECYEPQEP

-5679 FRIKRAEGDAWI
+5679 FRIKRAEGDAWT
-5691 IVPTENADSGSGSG
+5691 IVPTENADSGSGSS

-5726 DTAATNLWLPSELGT
+5726 DTASTNLWLPSELGP

-5754 SVNIIEVYGCQGASS
+5754 SVNEIEVYGCQGASS
-5769 TAPPTTMASSTE
+5769 TAPPTTTAAPTE
-5781 ATTAEITSPK
+5781 ATTAEVTSPK

-5808 VVIEETTAPRRATT
+5808 VVIEETTATRRATT

-5853 VGLLTYEASFSQ
+5853 VGLLTYEGSFTQ
-5865 PTTIAGIK
+5865 PTTITGIK

-5885 VFSIKRAEGD
+5885 VFSIKRAPGD
-5895 EWITVLA
+5895 EWITVPA

-5923 TQGEVTVA
+5923 TQGEVTIA
-5931 LSDSASTNIWLP
+5931 LSGTVSTNLWLP

-5954 TFGAPLNL
+5954 TFGAPLNV
-5962 GNEIKVYGCE
+5962 GNEIEVYGCE

-5984 ESTTQAICYFAPTGE
+5984 ESTPEAVCFFPPTGE
-5999 SYQGGESFPYGNCET
+5999 IYQGGESFPYGNCET

-6035 DCSTGE
+6035 DCNTGE

-6053 RAIPTTVPTTQSA
+6053 RAIPTTIPTTQSA

-6099 VQVCE
+6099 VQICE

-6181 NNECCYCAPSPTT
+6181 NNECCYCAPSPST
-6194 ALPTPPP
+6194 APPTPPP

>member
-1 MLYTSIR
+1 
-8 TSNCRRRQRKFGRNM
+8 
-23 ARQTP
+23 
-28 SPHIFIALVIFLSTT
+28 
-43 HQCSGL
+43 
-49 LYKDPDA
+49 
-56 WCTQTVETEPS
+56 
-67 TEMRL
+67 
-72 LIIRCS
+72 
-78 DLLPGEIP
+78 
-86 EKEYGDTCEVM
+86 
-97 REVTTEGSTQ
+97 
-107 IIDVCC
+107 
-113 DGYSGGACLP
+113 
-123 VCDPPCGDEG
+123 
-133 ICESPNFC
+133 
-141 KCNKGHSGATCE
+141 
-153 IKDAETSEEAVNTC
+153 
-167 HYGSGGQV
+167 
-175 RTFDGYTYYY
+175 
-185 PGECVYT
+185 
-192 LFQFESYTITIDTSA
+192 
-207 RPPIVTLSNDDIS
+207 
-220 IELMENQQVNFNS
+220 
-233 RPKLLPFYPTTTIT
+233 
-247 VRASGMLLMIE
+247 
-258 EQAGFVITY
+258 
-267 NGEGAVNIH
+267 
-276 LPNSA
+276 
-281 ANDLQARGLCGNFD
+281 
-295 FDPSDDVVG
+295 
-304 SLASFGEQMEV
+304 
-315 DPDNTCSDLTDEMI
+315 
-329 EHPCSGLPNKTQIAI
+329 
-344 EAVCRSLHEDP
+344 
-355 FSACNNSVKYDH
+355 
-367 FQHLCQFEMCGCV
+367 
-380 DGGREVDACTP
+380 
-391 CDSLGQYAYECARNG
+391 
-406 YVIDWRR
+406 
-413 EDFCHHPC
+413 
-421 ESDKAFTECGSAC
+421 
-434 PSTCFNLEI
+434 
-443 NDGCSETCVP
+443 
-453 GCFCPNGTYWD
+453 
-464 GESCKKETECPCM
+464 M

-1768 VKSFVVTVS
+1768 VRSFVVTVS

-1813 EAQTTTP
+1813 EAQTTTA
-1820 LPTTLRTTTEE
+1820 LPTTSRTTK
-1831 ETTTAPRTTQRT
+1831 
-1843 TAEVATTTGTQGPTV
+1843 EVTTTGTQGPTV

-1879 PGECNELLPVDATSS
+1879 QGECNELLPVDATSS

-1917 QDEYFQIA
+1917 QDEYFQI
-1925 FSGRNSNVR
+1925 
-1934 VKVSSLSITPSS
+1934 T
-1946 PSGQIPSSIQISD
+1946 
-1959 ITYYDGSSEPS
+1959 
-1970 PSTVTPSESQLG
+1970 
-1982 MFPLDRLQLKP
+1982 
-1993 VKSFVVT
+1993 
-2000 VSSGGL
+2000 
-2006 SSPSDF
+2006 
-2012 TISFRGCIEIAQET
+2012 
-2026 TPAPRTTEQTT
+2026 
-2037 TEAQTTTALPTTS
+2037 
-2050 RTTTEGTQGPTV
+2050 
-2062 FTTTTIPSTAAP
+2062 
-2074 STAAP
+2074 
-2079 TTLAPGECNELLPV
+2079 
-2093 DATSSVKITL
+2093 
-2103 DDFSGAG
+2103 
-2110 PVETDSVTQLGQDE
+2110 
-2124 YFQIAFSGRDS
+2124 FSGRDS

-2143 LTLTPSSPSGE
+2143 LSITPSSPSGE

-2166 YDGSFESSSSTVI
+2166 YDGSFEPSSSTVT
-2179 PSQSQ
+2179 PSESQ

-2208 GLPSLSDFTISF
+2208 GLPSPSDFTISF

-2253 SFTTTVTPSTAVP
+2253 SFTTTVIPSTAVP

-2328 NSNVRVKVSSL
+2328 DSNVRVKVSSL

-2396 VVTVSSGGLPSP
+2396 VVTVSSGGLP
-2408 SDFTISFRGCIE
+2408 
-2420 IEETTSAPRTTKQP
+2420 
-2434 TTQVG
+2434 
-2439 TTTGTQPTTSFT
+2439 
-2451 TTVTPSTAVPSTAI
+2451 
-2465 PTTLPP
+2465 
-2471 GECNE
+2471 
-2476 PLPVD
+2476 
-2481 ATSSVKITLND
+2481 
-2492 FSGAGPVE
+2492 
-2500 SDSVTVDSQLD
+2500 
-2511 EDKLV
+2511 
-2516 QITFSGRNSNV
+2516 
-2527 RVKVSSLSITPS
+2527 
-2539 SPSGEIPS
+2539 
-2547 SIQISDITYYDG
+2547 
-2559 SSEPSP
+2559 
-2565 STVTPS
+2565 
-2571 ESQLGMFPLDR
+2571 
-2582 LQLKPVKSFVV
+2582 
-2593 TVSSGGLSSPSDFTI
+2593 SPSDFTI

-2817 YEPQEPLEAVSPLTY
+2817 YEPQEPL
-2832 EASFSQPTT
+2832 
-2841 VTGIKI
+2841 
-2847 PANSFPTM
+2847 
-2855 TTVVFRIKRAEGDEW
+2855 
-2870 ITLLAENADSGSGD
+2870 
-2884 LSGSGSGES
+2884 
-2893 ETEGEVTFTL
+2893 
-2903 SDTTS
+2903 
-2908 TNLWLPSELGPVRA
+2908 
-2922 IQATF
+2922 
-2927 GTELSLGDTIQVYGC
+2927 
-2942 QGPTE
+2942 
-2947 APTTRGTS
+2947 
-2955 PAGTSSTGPATT
+2955 
-2967 TAAPTEATTTTEGT
+2967 
-2981 SSAAPPTTTAAP
+2981 
-2993 TQATTTEETT
+2993 
-3003 TGRIRTRP
+3003 
-3011 TTTSATTS
+3011 
-3019 AIEITTTPECY
+3019 
-3030 EPQEPLQSVSLLKYE
+3030 
-3045 ASFSRPTTVTGIK
+3045 
-3058 LPANSFPTATTVV
+3058 
-3071 FRIKRAE
+3071 
-3078 RDEWITVLAENADS
+3078 
-3092 GSGDLSGSGS
+3092 
-3102 GDSETQGEVT
+3102 
-3112 ITLSDSASTNLW
+3112 
-3124 LPPELGPVRAIQ
+3124 
-3136 VTFGTDVELG
+3136 
-3146 DTIQVYGCQGPTE
+3146 
-3159 APTTRGTT
+3159 
-3167 PTEGTSSAAP
+3167 
-3177 PTTTAAP
+3177 
-3184 TQATTTAEGT
+3184 
-3194 APSAPATT
+3194 
-3202 TTAPTEAPRTTE
+3202 
-3214 GTFTTVRVTATT
+3214 
-3226 GAVETTIRT
+3226 
-3235 ECYEPQEP
+3235 
-3243 LQSVSPLTY
+3243 
-3252 EASFSQ
+3252 
-3258 PTTITG
+3258 
-3264 IKLPANSFP
+3264 
-3273 TATTVV
+3273 
-3279 FRIKRAQGD
+3279 
-3288 EWITVL
+3288 
-3294 AQNSDSGSGDLS
+3294 
-3306 GSGSGDSETQGEVT
+3306 
-3320 ITLSDSSSTN
+3320 
-3330 LWLPSELGPVRAI
+3330 
-3343 QTTFGTD
+3343 
-3350 LDLGNTIQV
+3350 
-3359 YGCQEGTSSTGPAT
+3359 
-3373 TTAAPTEATTT
+3373 
-3384 TEGTSSAA
+3384 
-3392 PSTTTAAPTQATTTA
+3392 
-3407 ESTTLGQSEIT
+3407 
-3418 TPRTRP
+3418 
-3424 TRPTTTSVTTSA
+3424 
-3436 IEQTTTP
+3436 
-3443 DCYEPQEPLQS
+3443 
-3454 VSPLTYEASFS
+3454 
-3465 QPTTIT
+3465 
-3471 GIKLP
+3471 
-3476 ANSFAS
+3476 
-3482 ATTIVFRI
+3482 
-3490 KRAEGDEW
+3490 
-3498 ITVPA
+3498 
-3503 ENADSGSGDLSGSGS
+3503 
-3518 GDSETQGEVT
+3518 
-3528 ITLSDSASTN
+3528 
-3538 LWLPSELGPVRAIQ
+3538 
-3552 VTFGTD
+3552 
-3558 VELGDTIQVYGCQ
+3558 
-3571 GPTEAPTTRGTTP
+3571 
-3584 TGPTESPTTR
+3584 
-3594 GITPTEETSSAAPST
+3594 
-3609 TTAAPTQATTT
+3609 
-3620 AEGTSPTVPA
+3620 
-3630 TTTTAPTEVSRT
+3630 
-3642 TEGTFTTIRL
+3642 
-3652 TTTTEAVET
+3652 
-3661 TIRTECYE
+3661 
-3669 PQEPLQSVSLLT
+3669 QSVSLLT

-3742 SETQGEVTITLS
+3742 SETQGEVTITLR

-4043 EETTAVGTTT
+4043 EETTAGTTT
-4053 TVPHKTTAAL
+4053 TVPHKTTAAP

-4242 TAAPTEGTTSAEGTS
+4242 TAAPTEGTTSAERTS

-4893 PPGTSPTA
+4893 PPEI
-4901 PLTTTAA
+4901 TTVGHGEIKT
-4908 PTEGTTATEPTTTTG
+4908 PRTRPPRPTTTPAPG
-4923 TPKVTTQTTV
+4923 TTVVVGETSATPTVTTATQTTV
-4933 TYTTSATELP
+4933 IYTTQATEQP

-5347 TAAPTEGTTA
+5347 TTAPTEGTTA

-5529 PPGTSPTSPST
+5529 PPGTSPTAPST
-5540 TTAASTEGTTAAE
+5540 TTAASTEGTTTAE

-5573 TTTAAPT
+5573 TTAAAPT
-5580 MKQTTVEILETT
+5580 TKQTTVEILETT
-5592 ATPEATTVKST
+5592 VTPEATTVTVKST

-5615 TTFTIRVTTTSAPTE
+5615 TTSTIRVTTTSAPTE

-5726 DTAATNLWLPSELGT
+5726 DTASTNLWLPSELGT

-5853 VGLLTYEASFSQ
+5853 VGLLTYEGSFSQ
-5865 PTTIAGIK
+5865 PTTITGIK

-5902 ENADSG
+5902 QNSDSG

-6181 NNECCYCAPSPTT
+6181 TNECCYCAPSPTT

-6201 PPPSKWKV
+6201 PPPSKWKPLRGFSVLRVQKG

>member
-2817 YEPQEPLEAVSPLTY
+2817 YEPQEPL
-2832 EASFSQPTT
+2832 
-2841 VTGIKI
+2841 
-2847 PANSFPTM
+2847 
-2855 TTVVFRIKRAEGDEW
+2855 
-2870 ITLLAENADSGSGD
+2870 
-2884 LSGSGSGES
+2884 
-2893 ETEGEVTFTL
+2893 
-2903 SDTTS
+2903 
-2908 TNLWLPSELGPVRA
+2908 
-2922 IQATF
+2922 
-2927 GTELSLGDTIQVYGC
+2927 
-2942 QGPTE
+2942 
-2947 APTTRGTS
+2947 
-2955 PAGTSSTGPATT
+2955 
-2967 TAAPTEATTTTEGT
+2967 
-2981 SSAAPPTTTAAP
+2981 
-2993 TQATTTEETT
+2993 
-3003 TGRIRTRP
+3003 
-3011 TTTSATTS
+3011 
-3019 AIEITTTPECY
+3019 
-3030 EPQEPLQSVSLLKYE
+3030 
-3045 ASFSRPTTVTGIK
+3045 
-3058 LPANSFPTATTVV
+3058 
-3071 FRIKRAE
+3071 
-3078 RDEWITVLAENADS
+3078 
-3092 GSGDLSGSGS
+3092 
-3102 GDSETQGEVT
+3102 
-3112 ITLSDSASTNLW
+3112 
-3124 LPPELGPVRAIQ
+3124 
-3136 VTFGTDVELG
+3136 
-3146 DTIQVYGCQGPTE
+3146 
-3159 APTTRGTT
+3159 
-3167 PTEGTSSAAP
+3167 
-3177 PTTTAAP
+3177 
-3184 TQATTTAEGT
+3184 
-3194 APSAPATT
+3194 
-3202 TTAPTEAPRTTE
+3202 
-3214 GTFTTVRVTATT
+3214 
-3226 GAVETTIRT
+3226 
-3235 ECYEPQEP
+3235 
-3243 LQSVSPLTY
+3243 
-3252 EASFSQ
+3252 
-3258 PTTITG
+3258 
-3264 IKLPANSFP
+3264 
-3273 TATTVV
+3273 
-3279 FRIKRAQGD
+3279 
-3288 EWITVL
+3288 
-3294 AQNSDSGSGDLS
+3294 
-3306 GSGSGDSETQGEVT
+3306 
-3320 ITLSDSSSTN
+3320 
-3330 LWLPSELGPVRAI
+3330 
-3343 QTTFGTD
+3343 
-3350 LDLGNTIQV
+3350 
-3359 YGCQEGTSSTGPAT
+3359 
-3373 TTAAPTEATTT
+3373 
-3384 TEGTSSAA
+3384 
-3392 PSTTTAAPTQATTTA
+3392 
-3407 ESTTLGQSEIT
+3407 
-3418 TPRTRP
+3418 
-3424 TRPTTTSVTTSA
+3424 
-3436 IEQTTTP
+3436 
-3443 DCYEPQEPLQS
+3443 
-3454 VSPLTYEASFS
+3454 
-3465 QPTTIT
+3465 
-3471 GIKLP
+3471 
-3476 ANSFAS
+3476 
-3482 ATTIVFRI
+3482 
-3490 KRAEGDEW
+3490 
-3498 ITVPA
+3498 
-3503 ENADSGSGDLSGSGS
+3503 
-3518 GDSETQGEVT
+3518 
-3528 ITLSDSASTN
+3528 
-3538 LWLPSELGPVRAIQ
+3538 
-3552 VTFGTD
+3552 
-3558 VELGDTIQVYGCQ
+3558 
-3571 GPTEAPTTRGTTP
+3571 
-3584 TGPTESPTTR
+3584 
-3594 GITPTEETSSAAPST
+3594 
-3609 TTAAPTQATTT
+3609 
-3620 AEGTSPTVPA
+3620 
-3630 TTTTAPTEVSRT
+3630 
-3642 TEGTFTTIRL
+3642 
-3652 TTTTEAVET
+3652 
-3661 TIRTECYE
+3661 
-3669 PQEPLQSVSLLT
+3669 QSVSLLT